1 MGKRFL
7 GLDGLKHL
15 WSKAKT
21 WILEQI
27 TTEVTS
33 KIAEV
38 VANAPEDFNTLKEIA
53 DWISTHADDAS
64 AMNTKIVQNQN
75 DIKALKSLVDQVAG
89 YVPVGTIMQGLY
101 ATAPTGFLLCDGQEV
116 SIASFPEL
124 YAVIGT
130 LAECQSENEGMFKVP
145 DFRECVPVGIGT
157 RSSGVSNHDIYTLGQ
172 FKDDQFQGH
181 EHGFKVP
188 NNYLVVPYE
197 TGASISDNWLEVNLG
212 IAKKTVGIV
221 SDKTNGTPRI
231 GSTTHGK
238 QIGVNYI
245 IKY

>member
-64 AMNTKIVQNQN
+64 AMNSQIIQNKN
-75 DIKALKSLVDQVAG
+75 DIKSLQSFTDKVAG
-89 YVPVGTIMQGLY
+89 YVPLGTLLQGLY
-101 ATAPTGFLLCDGQEV
+101 ATAPTGFLLCNGQEV
-116 SIASFPEL
+116 AIASFPEL

-130 LAECQSENEGMFKVP
+130 LEGCQSQNAGMFKVP
-145 DFRECVPVGIGT
+145 DLRGRFLE
-157 RSSGVSNHDIYTLGQ
+157 
-172 FKDDQFQGH
+172 
-181 EHGFKVP
+181 
-188 NNYLVVPYE
+188 
-197 TGASISDNWLEVNLG
+197 GANVNLG
-212 IAKKTVGIV
+212 
-221 SDKTNGTPRI
+221 NRI
-231 GSTTHGK
+231 EAGLPNITGSFGAQGSTDVISLGTGAFRVEQLGK
-238 QIGVNYI
+238 IDAGLSGYSNYSLKQSFDASRSSSIYGNSTTVQPPAVCVNYI

>member
-7 GLDGLKHL
+7 GLDGLKHF

-64 AMNTKIVQNQN
+64 AMNSQIIQNQN
-75 DIKALKSLVDQVAG
+75 DIKSLQSFTDSVVG
-89 YVPVGTIMQGLY
+89 VCPVGTILSGLY
-101 ATAPTGFLLCDGQEV
+101 TTAPEGFLLCSGQEV
-116 SIASFPEL
+116 AIADYFEL
-124 YAVIGT
+124 YTVIGS
-130 LAECQSENEGMFKVP
+130 LAECQSENEGMFKIPNLQDRV
-145 DFRECVPVGIGT
+145 
-157 RSSGVSNHDIYTLGQ
+157 L
-172 FKDDQFQGH
+172 QGAN
-181 EHGFKVP
+181 E
-188 NNYLVVPYE
+188 
-197 TGASISDNWLEVNLG
+197 NLG
-212 IAKKTVGIV
+212 TYKEAGLPNITGNLNSIITDSGGSFSGAFYYNGKPRTRGWVGNEYDEIRHIGFDASRLPNSLYGKSNTVQPPAL
-221 SDKTNGTPRI
+221 T
-231 GSTTHGK
+231 
-238 QIGVNYI
+238 VNYV

>member
-7 GLDGLKHL
+7 GLDGLKHF

-64 AMNTKIVQNQN
+64 AMNSQIIQNQN
-75 DIKALKSLVDQVAG
+75 DIKSLQSFTDSVVG
-89 YVPVGTIMQGLY
+89 VCPVGTILSGLY
-101 ATAPTGFLLCDGQEV
+101 TTAPEGFLLCSGQEV
-116 SIASFPEL
+116 AIADYPEL
-124 YAVIGT
+124 YAVIGS
-130 LAECQSENEGMFKVP
+130 LECCQSENKGMFKIP
-145 DFRECVPVGIGT
+145 DLREVVLVGAGQNEKLIIKE
-157 RSSGVSNHDIYTLGQ
+157 HDHYNVGE
-172 FKDDQFQGH
+172 FKDDQMQGH
-181 EHGFKVP
+181 VHEIYK
-188 NNYLVVPYE
+188 NYE
-197 TGASISDNWLEVNLG
+197 TNPKGGAGTVTIYGGTENSSVPKEDGVNG
-212 IAKKTVGIV
+212 I
-221 SDKTNGTPRI
+221 PRT
-231 GSTTHGK
+231 GKTTHGK
-238 QIGVNYI
+238 QFGVNVV

>member
-7 GLDGLKHL
+7 GLDGLKHF

-53 DWISTHADDAS
+53 DWIRTHADDAS
-64 AMNTKIVQNQN
+64 AMNSQIIQNQN
-75 DIKALKSLVDQVAG
+75 DIKSLQSFTDSVVVG
-89 YVPVGTIMQGLY
+89 VCPVGTILSGLY
-101 ATAPTGFLLCDGQEV
+101 TTAPDGFLLCNGQE
-116 SIASFPEL
+116 IAQADYPEL
-124 YAVIGT
+124 YAVIGS
-130 LAECQSENEGMFKVP
+130 LECCQSGTDGMFKVP
-145 DFRECVPVGIGT
+145 DLREVTLVGAGQNEKLSIT
-157 RSSGVSNHDIYTLGQ
+157 EHDVYNVGE
-172 FKDDQFQGH
+172 FKDDQLQGH
-181 EHGFKVP
+181 VHSHKTDIVKYAGWIWHEDGPERYGGSEKTSSP
-188 NNYLVVPYE
+188 
-197 TGASISDNWLEVNLG
+197 ISDG
-212 IAKKTVGIV
+212 
-221 SDKTNGTPRI
+221 TNGTPRI

-238 QIGVNYI
+238 QVGVNYI

>member
-7 GLDGLKHL
+7 GLDGLKHF

-64 AMNTKIVQNQN
+64 AMNSQIIQNQN
-75 DIKALKSLVDQVAG
+75 DIKSLQSFTDSVVG
-89 YVPVGTIMQGLY
+89 VCPVGTILSGLY
-101 ATAPTGFLLCDGQEV
+101 TTAPEGFLLCSGQEV
-116 SIASFPEL
+116 AIADYPEL
-124 YAVIGT
+124 YAVIGS
-130 LAECQSENEGMFKVP
+130 LECCQSENKGMFKIP
-145 DFRECVPVGIGT
+145 DLRDKFLE
-157 RSSGVSNHDIYTLGQ
+157 
-172 FKDDQFQGH
+172 
-181 EHGFKVP
+181 
-188 NNYLVVPYE
+188 
-197 TGASISDNWLEVNLG
+197 GANGNLG
-212 IAKKTVGIV
+212 TVKEAGLPNITGSFNSAINDYRVGEKISAKGAFT
-221 SDKTNGTPRI
+221 
-231 GSTTHGK
+231 GSTGSVDGTATGTNCVRETVMSFDASRSNSIYGK
-238 QIGVNYI
+238 SDTVQPPALTVNYV

>member
-7 GLDGLKHL
+7 GLDGLKHF

-64 AMNTKIVQNQN
+64 AMNSQIIQNQN
-75 DIKALKSLVDQVAG
+75 DIKSLQSFTDSVVG
-89 YVPVGTIMQGLY
+89 VCPVGTILSGLY
-101 ATAPTGFLLCDGQEV
+101 TTAPEGFLLCSGQEV
-116 SIASFPEL
+116 AIADYPEL
-124 YAVIGT
+124 YAVIGS
-130 LAECQSENEGMFKVP
+130 LECCQSKNEGMFKIPNLQDRVLQGANENLGTYKEAGLP
-145 DFRECVPVGIGT
+145 NITGNVGWTSYGGPTPKGAFFINGEESADRDGYTSYPNGIGFAAS
-157 RSSGVSNHDIYTLGQ
+157 RSSAIYGKSN
-172 FKDDQFQGH
+172 
-181 EHGFKVP
+181 
-188 NNYLVVPYE
+188 
-197 TGASISDNWLEVNLG
+197 
-212 IAKKTVGIV
+212 TVQPPAL
-221 SDKTNGTPRI
+221 T
-231 GSTTHGK
+231 
-238 QIGVNYI
+238 VNYV

>member
-7 GLDGLKHL
+7 GLDGLKHF

-64 AMNTKIVQNQN
+64 AMNSQIIQNQN
-75 DIKALKSLVDQVAG
+75 DIKSLQSFTDSVVG
-89 YVPVGTIMQGLY
+89 VCPVGTILSGLY
-101 ATAPTGFLLCDGQEV
+101 TTAPEGFLLCSGQEV
-116 SIASFPEL
+116 AIADYFEL
-124 YAVIGT
+124 YTVIGS
-130 LAECQSENEGMFKVP
+130 LAECQSENEGMFKIPNLQDRVLQGANENLGTYKEAGLP
-145 DFRECVPVGIGT
+145 NIKGHFNTYTWQNGDPSGMITGVVYSGNQVSGGGGSERTFAGINFDAS
-157 RSSGVSNHDIYTLGQ
+157 RSSAIYGKSN
-172 FKDDQFQGH
+172 
-181 EHGFKVP
+181 
-188 NNYLVVPYE
+188 
-197 TGASISDNWLEVNLG
+197 
-212 IAKKTVGIV
+212 TVQPPAL
-221 SDKTNGTPRI
+221 T
-231 GSTTHGK
+231 
-238 QIGVNYI
+238 VNYV

>member
-7 GLDGLKHL
+7 GLDGLKHF

-64 AMNTKIVQNQN
+64 AMNSQIIQNQN
-75 DIKALKSLVDQVAG
+75 DIKSLQSFTDSVVG
-89 YVPVGTIMQGLY
+89 VCPVGTILSGLY
-101 ATAPTGFLLCDGQEV
+101 TTAPEGFLLCSGQEV
-116 SIASFPEL
+116 AIADYFEL
-124 YAVIGT
+124 YTVIGS
-130 LAECQSENEGMFKVP
+130 LAECQSKNEGMFKLP
-145 DFRECVPVGIGT
+145 DLRGRFLEGANGNLGKRIEAALPNIKGHFYIYTWQDGGPSGMITSVVYGGNEVAGGGGSERTFTGINLDAST
-157 RSSGVSNHDIYTLGQ
+157 KSDIYG
-172 FKDDQFQGH
+172 K
-181 EHGFKVP
+181 
-188 NNYLVVPYE
+188 
-197 TGASISDNWLEVNLG
+197 SD
-212 IAKKTVGIV
+212 TVQPPAL
-221 SDKTNGTPRI
+221 T
-231 GSTTHGK
+231 
-238 QIGVNYI
+238 VNYV

>member
-7 GLDGLKHL
+7 GLDGLKHF

-53 DWISTHADDAS
+53 DWIRTHADDAS
-64 AMNTKIVQNQN
+64 AMNSQIIQNQN
-75 DIKALKSLVDQVAG
+75 DIKSLQSFTDSVVVG
-89 YVPVGTIMQGLY
+89 VCPVGTILSGLY
-101 ATAPTGFLLCDGQEV
+101 TTAPEGFLLCNGQEV
-116 SIASFPEL
+116 AIADYFEL
-124 YAVIGT
+124 YTVVGS

-145 DFRECVPVGIGT
+145 D
-157 RSSGVSNHDIYTLGQ
+157 L
-172 FKDDQFQGH
+172 QGRFL
-181 EHGFKVP
+181 E
-188 NNYLVVPYE
+188 
-197 TGASISDNWLEVNLG
+197 GANGNLG
-212 IAKKTVGIV
+212 TVKEAGLPNITGNITAKVDGKILHWDMGSGATQGKDYAKFRDSTIDDRNLTGYQSMQFDASRSNSIYGKSNTVQPPAL
-221 SDKTNGTPRI
+221 T
-231 GSTTHGK
+231 
-238 QIGVNYI
+238 VNYV